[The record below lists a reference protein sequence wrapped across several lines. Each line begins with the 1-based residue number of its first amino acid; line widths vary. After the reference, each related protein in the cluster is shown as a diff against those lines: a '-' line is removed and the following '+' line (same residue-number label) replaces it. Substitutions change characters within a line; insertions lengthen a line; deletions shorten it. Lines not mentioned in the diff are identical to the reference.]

1 MKQKTFIFRRQQEEI
16 LSRLGEQIKLA
27 RLRRKI
33 SLRSMAERVG
43 IAVSTLS
50 NIESGSPSVALGNY
64 LLVLSVLGLES
75 DLLLVASQ
83 DPMGRQIQDAG
94 LVVKKRSPKQSKGN
108 DLLDQIIYKETEEE
122 PKFE

>member
-1 MKQKTFIFRRQQEEI
+1 MKSKTFIFRRQQEEI

-33 SLRSMAERVG
+33 SLRSMAERAG

-64 LLVLSVLGLES
+64 LLVLSVLGLDS

-83 DPMGRQIQDAG
+83 DPIGRQIQDAG
-94 LVVKKRSPKQSKGN
+94 LVVKRRSPKQTEEN
-108 DLLDQIIYKETEEE
+108 DLLEQIMYKETNEK